1 MRIAPH
7 FPRGARREH
16 IDGRIADIAQGVSRE
31 ARPRGARES
40 GDEGDE
46 GVRRLTAIDLANRI
60 RTRVWGAKA
69 GEKIDR
75 SFINAVSIEPGP
87 NDCAS
92 AQEIWRI
99 RLCGSR
105 IRATHSALPNEKA

>member
-1 MRIAPH
+1 MRIVPH

-40 GDEGDE
+40 GDEG
-46 GVRRLTAIDLANRI
+46 VRRLMALDLANRI

-75 SFINAVSIEPGP
+75 SFINAVSIELGP

-92 AQEIWRI
+92 V
-99 RLCGSR
+99 
-105 IRATHSALPNEKA
+105 